1 MAPRASAGAAL
12 VGGIKEVACVGQAS
26 DARCRR
32 QHVTHGVDVEE
43 DCKAAGAAAAHDHI
57 SSGGQAV
64 SAGT

>member
-26 DARCRR
+26 DARSRR

-43 DCKAAGAAAAHDHI
+43 DCKPAGAAATDDHI